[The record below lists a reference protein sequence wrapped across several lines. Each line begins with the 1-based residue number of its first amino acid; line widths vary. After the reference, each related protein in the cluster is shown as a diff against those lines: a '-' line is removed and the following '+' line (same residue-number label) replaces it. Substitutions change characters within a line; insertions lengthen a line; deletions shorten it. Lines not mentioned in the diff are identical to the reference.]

1 MKAIKKYIY
10 KVFSRSQILK
20 IFYNKYFLVLNNM
33 LDKSF
38 LLIHNDLEL
47 NQIKFYNNNFYFFS
61 YSNYKKFKVTIQK
74 YIKKLLRGF
83 CLIIDI
89 IGLGYYIT
97 KTNLKKNLIRLSV
110 GHNHC
115 IYYFLPKGVFFRTKR
130 RQIFLFSFSYFLLKN
145 VSVDIQNFRR
155 LSVYKLKGIKLK
167 DALYKKKN
175 WKKGI
180 N

>member
-1 MKAIKKYIY
+1 MQLNYYYNLFNKFNLLFI
-10 KVFSRSQILK
+10 S
-20 IFYNKYFLVLNNM
+20 YNKYFLIFKNILDNSCFLIHTDLYLNNI
-33 LDKSF
+33 LYK
-38 LLIHNDLEL
+38 
-47 NQIKFYNNNFYFFS
+47 NNYFYFF
-61 YSNYKKFKVTIQK
+61 NYKYYQKFKITIQK
-74 YIKKLLRGF
+74 YIKNLLYGF
-83 CLIIDI
+83 TLIIDI

-97 KTNLKKNLIRLSV
+97 KTNFKTNLIRLSV

-115 IYYFLPKGVFFRTKR
+115 IYYYLPKGLFFRTKR

-145 VSVDIQNFRR
+145 VSVDIINFRR
-155 LSVYKLKGIKLK
+155 ISIYKLKGIKLK

>member
-1 MKAIKKYIY
+1 MKKVIKYIY
-10 KVFSRSQILK
+10 KVFTRSNILN
-20 IFYNKYFLVLNNM
+20 IFYNKYFLVLNNI
-33 LDKSF
+33 LDKSYF
-38 LLIHNDLEL
+38 LIHNDLEL
-47 NQIKFYNNNFYFFS
+47 NQLKYLNNYFYFFNN
-61 YSNYKKFKVTIQK
+61 SNFKKFKLN
-74 YIKKLLRGF
+74 IKKHINKLLKGF

-97 KTNLKKNLIRLSV
+97 KTNIKTNLIRLSV

-115 IYYFLPKGVFFRTKR
+115 IYYFLPKGIFFRTKR

-145 VSVDIQNFRR
+145 VGIDIQNFRR

-175 WKKGI
+175 
-180 N
+180 